1 MKNYKAW
8 IISRKNLKVIFNMEE
23 NIQEV
28 KKAKLYGNASWRR
41 PRDQRKEMNRKEG
54 KKQGK
59 ANFFEKECLHWRK
72 WEEDDKVIHGKLWR
86 TRTMTR
92 TREKMKRKIKDR
104 EESEG
109 KEEKN
114 TMQ

>member
-1 MKNYKAW
+1 M
-8 IISRKNLKVIFNMEE
+8 LMPVEE
-23 NIQEV
+23 
-28 KKAKLYGNASWRR
+28 
-41 PRDQRKEMNRKEG
+41 DQRKKMNRKEG

-59 ANFFEKECLHWRK
+59 ANFFEKECLHGRK

-86 TRTMTR
+86 TR

-109 KEEKN
+109 KEETKKTQCN
-114 TMQ
+114 K